1 MIERL
6 TFVPSKKHIAQP
18 IEETGNT
25 MTVPNSRRT
34 RLDIAYGIVSDL
46 IQHHAERIKI
56 EEESPAPYEPLL
68 QESKKALEE
77 LNEVLD
83 SLFSLDKEVIERT
96 IEKYEPILKELKK
109 DPFQETLQLDI
120 ASNVL
125 GTIIG
130 CHALKIAKERKKPNP
145 DRSLIAASEKVMDEM
160 EDLRDSL
167 YLGGQAEAERIIR
180 EYGPLSRELWRQ
192 GGGI

>member
-1 MIERL
+1 MSNHH
-6 TFVPSKKHIAQP
+6 P
-18 IEETGNT
+18 
-25 MTVPNSRRT
+25 RRT
-34 RLDIAYGIVSDL
+34 RLDIAFGIVSDI
-46 IQHHAERIKI
+46 IQNRTRKLKI
-56 EEESPAPYEPLL
+56 EEERPQRNEAYISEI
-68 QESKKALEE
+68 QKTIEE
-77 LNEVLD
+77 ANQALD
-83 SLFSLDKEVIERT
+83 SLFSLDNDVIERT
-96 IEKYEPILKELKK
+96 IEKYEPILRELKK
-109 DPFQETLQLDI
+109 DPFQEALQLDM
-120 ASNVL
+120 ASNIL

-130 CHALKIAKERKKPNP
+130 CHAVKIAHERKKPNP

>member
-1 MIERL
+1 MSNHH
-6 TFVPSKKHIAQP
+6 P
-18 IEETGNT
+18 
-25 MTVPNSRRT
+25 RRT
-34 RLDIAYGIVSDL
+34 RLDIAFGIVSDI
-46 IQHHAERIKI
+46 IQNRTRKLKI
-56 EEESPAPYEPLL
+56 EEERPQRNEAYISEI
-68 QESKKALEE
+68 QKAIEE
-77 LNEVLD
+77 ANQALD
-83 SLFSLDKEVIERT
+83 SLFSLDNDVIERT

-145 DRSLIAASEKVMDEM
+145 DRSLIAASEKVQDEM
-160 EDLRDSL
+160 RELRDSL
-167 YLGGQAEAERIIR
+167 DFCDQKEVERVIK

>member
-1 MIERL
+1 MTERL

-34 RLDIAYGIVSDL
+34 RLDIAFGIVTDI
-46 IQHHAERIKI
+46 IQDYVYSLRI
-56 EEESPAPYEPLL
+56 EEQRPERNEPYISEI
-68 QESKKALEE
+68 KKKIDEM
-77 LNEVLD
+77 NEVRD
-83 SLFSLDKEVIERT
+83 SLLSLDKEVIERT
-96 IEKYEPILKELKK
+96 IEKYEPVLKELNK
-109 DPFQETLQLDI
+109 DPFQEAMQFDI
-120 ASNVL
+120 ASNIL

-130 CHALKIAKERKKPNP
+130 CHAVKIAHERKKPNP
-145 DRSLIAASEKVMDEM
+145 DRSLIAASEKVQDEM
-160 EDLRDSL
+160 RKLRNSL
-167 YLGGQAEAERIIR
+167 YFSDQKEVERVIK